1 VPADEKHKV
10 YGLRASTCTRCQ
22 SLSSHPDLK
31 APASPGKMRKLTLCL
46 IGQLAQQRS
55 EPRTALRGSL
65 CESKSTREVG
75 HLQGYRRVSKIDD
88 NMMIM

>member
-1 VPADEKHKV
+1 
-10 YGLRASTCTRCQ
+10 
-22 SLSSHPDLK
+22 
-31 APASPGKMRKLTLCL
+31 MRKLTLCL